1 MSKSENDLLDS
12 LLDSLSD
19 DQEME
24 KKIGEFARN
33 KERMQRIERA
43 RQTSEQFQQTYS
55 RQGQNSRQANTNSSN
70 VSPKPQ
76 SQEADIPD
84 FLNSHQN
91 TPNTSNNPNTAGSL
105 DLHRQPDEFGQTRV
119 QSPLADDF
127 GQTRVMNGQNFD
139 QTRHQPSGMAEDSFD
154 HTRVMNSPYGSAR
167 AGDQNLDQTRTARP
181 FGQKGLSSDMGTT
194 RPIQDFSSMGPNP
207 NPNLE
212 ATRTYQAGGMNPNM
226 AQTQT
231 FNPRQPVGNPVP
243 PYTQHTA
250 THQPYDVPDLTGRI
264 NVGGYGQEDLEQTR
278 RMPNPGDAGSTRVF
292 NSAQASTNAGAG
304 DGTVRMNKD
313 EIRKFSE
320 QDEPLLHREYLKSDE
335 DEDDFDESLLRK
347 EPAYRKEPSYS
358 RSRSHKKRRSPWKTY
373 AIICGV
379 VLAIV
384 LVGTGG
390 VMTKRFIDSQAS
402 SVQNNE
408 QFQKLFDWI
417 SNYGSYDDSERK
429 KILDFRS
436 VYEKLGD
443 ENKQKINDTLMALT
457 GKTFDELLVAA
468 DDKDKPDASNENV
481 ANAERKAKLKDE
493 MASLQAEI
501 DTLTGRLN
509 QATERIA
516 QAENEY
522 NQKKADYD
530 NAVAAAQTAQS
541 NVDLYTGQLAN
552 LPNDQEL
559 QDQILS
565 LQNQLEELIN
575 SSNDH
580 HDSSQ
585 TSDSSIV
592 DNRDQLRAQ
601 ISELQAQQRNNAQT
615 RSDLEDN
622 LASAQ
627 QTLNDANNS
636 LSSLKQAAD
645 TAYGAWQAIKND
657 ADPIQAE
664 IVSKTNE
671 MNSLQSEYDSI
682 Q

>member
-55 RQGQNSRQANTNSSN
+55 RQAQNSRHANTNGSN
-70 VSPKPQ
+70 VSPEPQ

-91 TPNTSNNPNTAGSL
+91 TAGNFNFHS
-105 DLHRQPDEFGQTRV
+105 QPDEFGQTRV
-119 QSPLADDF
+119 QSPMADDF
-127 GQTRVMNGQNFD
+127 GQTRVMNGQNLD
-139 QTRHQPSGMAEDSFD
+139 QTRQMPSGMPNDSFD
-154 HTRVMNSPYGSAR
+154 HTRVMNSPYGSTPSS
-167 AGDQNLDQTRTARP
+167 DQNLDQTRVAGP
-181 FGQKGLSSDMGTT
+181 FGQEDLASDMGTT
-194 RPIQDFSSMGPNP
+194 RPIQDFSSMGQSQNP
-207 NPNLE
+207 NQNLD
-212 ATRTYQAGGMNPNM
+212 ATRTYQAGGMNSSLG
-226 AQTQT
+226 QTQT
-231 FNPRQPVGNPVP
+231 FNPHQPMGSSVP
-243 PYTQHTA
+243 PYAQHTA

-264 NVGGYGQEDLEQTR
+264 NVGGYGQENLEQTR

-292 NSAQASTNAGAG
+292 NSAQANANAGAG

-347 EPAYRKEPSYS
+347 EPAYRKESSYS
-358 RSRSHKKRRSPWKTY
+358 RSRSRKKRRSPWKTY
-373 AIICGV
+373 AIVCGV

-417 SNYGSYDDSERK
+417 SNYGSYDDFERK

-468 DDKDKPDASNENV
+468 DDTAKPDASNENV

-493 MASLQAEI
+493 MASLQNEI
-501 DTLTGRLN
+501 DALTAQLT
-509 QATERIA
+509 QTTDRIS
-516 QAENEY
+516 QAESDY
-522 NQKKADYD
+522 NQKKTDYD
-530 NAVAAAQTAQS
+530 NAVTAAQAAQANYDS
-541 NVDLYTGQLAN
+541 YSTQLAS
-552 LPNDQEL
+552 LPNDQDL

-565 LQNQLEELIN
+565 LQNKLEELTTG
-575 SSNDH
+575 NDH

-585 TSDSSIV
+585 TSDSSIA
-592 DNRDQLRAQ
+592 DNRNQ
-601 ISELQAQQRNNAQT
+601 LQAQIFELQTQQKDNAQKRET
-615 RSDLEDN
+615 LEDN
-622 LASAQ
+622 LATAQ
-627 QTLNDANNS
+627 QTLNDANNA
-636 LSSLKQAAD
+636 LPSLKQAAD

-657 ADPIQAE
+657 ADPIQAQ
-664 IVSKTNE
+664 IVSKTND